1 MLSSEVKS
9 FVGQIVEVEYSD
21 KAGNVYIQNAELY
34 DIGFLPLYGPCL
46 ILDIG
51 EIRLDRVTSCRP
63 VGRTTKVA

>member
-1 MLSSEVKS
+1 MLSSELKS
-9 FVGQIVEVEYSD
+9 FVGQIVEIEYAD
-21 KAGNVYIQNAELY
+21 REGNTFIQNAELY

-63 VGRTTKVA
+63 VSRTIKSA

>member
-1 MLSSEVKS
+1 MLSSDAKA
-9 FVGQIVEVEYSD
+9 FIGQIVEVEYTD

-51 EIRLDRVTSCRP
+51 EIRLDRVNSCRP
-63 VGRTTKVA
+63 VGRTSRVA